1 MFSRTRVELK
11 TNEQLH
17 HMDAAGS
24 ILCEALDRT
33 VAAARPG
40 TTTAQLNDV
49 FAEYITLAGA
59 EPNFLNYHGFPG
71 YICTSVN
78 EEVVHGIPSD
88 RVLQPGD
95 VLKIDGG
102 CIVEGWHADSART
115 VILPAS
121 GEADAE
127 DQRLS
132 QTTYQALWHGIA
144 AFAEAKHVGEIG
156 EAVEAYVKSQP
167 GPPLGILEDYVGH
180 GIGSAMHLP
189 PDVFNYSTG
198 MRGAKIKP
206 GLALAIEPMLVRG
219 GLQTR
224 VLDDDWTVVTTDGAH
239 SSQWEHSVCRHSE
252 GIWVLTAEDGGAAEL
267 APLGVTPV
275 PIPPSPGVARQA

>member
-1 MFSRTRVELK
+1 MFARGRIELK
-11 TNEQLH
+11 TNEQLR

-24 ILCEALDRT
+24 ILRQALDHT
-33 VAAARPG
+33 VAAAKPG
-40 TTTAQLNDV
+40 ITTGQLNDV

-59 EPNFLNYHGFPG
+59 KPNFLNYHGFPG

-78 EEVVHGIPSD
+78 EEVVHGIPGE
-88 RVLQPGD
+88 RVLQAAD

-102 CIVEGWHADSART
+102 CIVEGWHSDSART
-115 VILPAS
+115 VIVGSDHDHPA
-121 GEADAE
+121 DPE
-127 DQRLS
+127 DERLS
-132 QTTYQALWHGIA
+132 QVTHDALWRGIA
-144 AFAEAKHVGEIG
+144 AFATAKHVGEIG
-156 EAVEAYVKSQP
+156 EAIEGYVSGQP
-167 GPPLGILEDYVGH
+167 GRPLGILEDYVGH

-219 GLQTR
+219 DLDTT
-224 VLDDDWTVVTTDGAH
+224 VLDDDWTVVTTDRANA
-239 SSQWEHSVCRHSE
+239 SQWEHSVCRHSE

-267 APLGVTPV
+267 APLGISPV
-275 PIPPSPGVARQA
+275 PIPS